1 MQTTLYGPDP
11 VTNYVYM
18 AGIFPL
24 VQRPFVK
31 PQQYLAPGKTNVC
44 LALNAS
50 GPADLSTTR
59 QGMPR

>member
-24 VQRPFVK
+24 AQRPFVK
-31 PQQYLAPGKTNVC
+31 PQQYLAPGITNAC
-44 LALNAS
+44 LALKAS
-50 GPADLSTTR
+50 GPADLAAD
-59 QGMPR
+59 